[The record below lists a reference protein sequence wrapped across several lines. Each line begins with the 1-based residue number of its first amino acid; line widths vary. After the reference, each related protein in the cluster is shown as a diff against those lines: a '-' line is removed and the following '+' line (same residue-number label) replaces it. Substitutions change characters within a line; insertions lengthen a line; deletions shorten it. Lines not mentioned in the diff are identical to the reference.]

1 MGVNAPAASG
11 IVASKIGPLSG
22 VARQSGRPKPAEM
35 LGLSR
40 MDRMSEVSFQIADE
54 PVMMPSKL
62 LPPRTKRGLSPTT
75 HPNHHLF
82 INPRHPGQPRQSQE
96 TRGFGLSR
104 IDASTSIIPDS
115 LDRMVDHP
123 ALDRPS
129 AACAVVPLPTPVP
142 AQDRC
147 RHCGSP
153 INWRSP
159 GPVAFADGS
168 AAHGGCYEQ
177 AELERH
183 AAAQRALASVVAV
196 SAEGELLTGDER

>member
-1 MGVNAPAASG
+1 
-11 IVASKIGPLSG
+11 
-22 VARQSGRPKPAEM
+22 
-35 LGLSR
+35 
-40 MDRMSEVSFQIADE
+40 MDRMSEVSFPIADE

-62 LPPRTKRGLSPTT
+62 LPPRTKRGLTPTT

-82 INPRHPGQPRQSQE
+82 PNPRHPGQPRQSQE

-104 IDASTSIIPDS
+104 IDAPTSIIPDS

-123 ALDRPS
+123 APDRPS
-129 AACAVVPLPTPVP
+129 ADYAAPLPTPVP

-159 GPVAFADGS
+159 GPIAFADGS

-196 SAEGELLTGDER
+196 SAVGELLPGGER